1 MNDWQDMMPQ
11 CDDYE
16 EPLNLREIE
25 LEDFFLRMEI
35 IRNDNRTS
43 ETKEPK

>member
-1 MNDWQDMMPQ
+1 MDDFDDIQ